1 MHVEGPQISWINRQ
15 TNSFQN
21 MYAMLKAKIDRL
33 ARKLVFKQQTPQ
45 QISCWTNLGFLTL
58 EDPERQGGGEGLDT
72 PQKWWRHLWTAPNML
87 NTVHSHNNGQ
97 TCCFHIQHWGWIW
110 SQCLC
115 PCIATVVHCFQIKI
129 PLGNVLNS
137 AFEISDALDRAAL
150 ILLLLSAL
158 CQLILFVLTWMLI
171 FCHWLWCW
179 WLSYS
184 SDSCFDS
191 VQEYW
196 CFYHHANKNFEF
208 VSAFAWHSQGQ
219 V

>member
-1 MHVEGPQISWINRQ
+1 MIWRGKEWRIEEKQEEDSEQTDRETSMRRQVGLLVGSCHSTMVTLGSFLMPMSNNNMLLICFLMISSIP
-15 TNSFQN
+15 
-21 MYAMLKAKIDRL
+21 
-33 ARKLVFKQQTPQ
+33 LVFLVSDCTFAA
-45 QISCWTNLGFLTL
+45 I
-58 EDPERQGGGEGLDT
+58 
-72 PQKWWRHLWTAPNML
+72 HVVANML

-115 PCIATVVHCFQIKI
+115 PCIATVVYGFQIKI

-184 SDSCFDS
+184 PDSWFDS
-191 VQEYW
+191 VQIIMMLLSS
-196 CFYHHANKNFEF
+196 C
-208 VSAFAWHSQGQ
+208 
-219 V
+219 